1 MERLTSPGIE
11 EYLDGLFPPPDP
23 VLEEMG
29 RIGRE
34 RGFPIVGPLVGNIL
48 EILARAIGART
59 VLELGSGFGY
69 SAYWFARGL
78 TAPGLTAPGRV
89 VLTDGRP
96 ENLLEAKSFLER
108 GGFPHAFEFYKGDAL
123 DRLRRDGEIWDIIFC
138 DIDKQGYPDVVDPAV
153 ERLRPG
159 GLLIFDNTLWSG
171 RVLPEAG
178 AGDAAT
184 EAVRALNRRLA
195 THPGLRS
202 TILPVR
208 DGLAVAVKI

>member
-1 MERLTSPGIE
+1 MERLTTPGIE
-11 EYLDGLFPPPDP
+11 EYLDSLFPPPDP

-48 EILARAIGART
+48 EILARAIGARS

-69 SAYWFARGL
+69 SAYWFSRGL
-78 TAPGLTAPGRV
+78 ATPGRI
-89 VLTDGRP
+89 VLTDGKK
-96 ENLLEAKSFLER
+96 ENLLEAKAFLDR

-123 DRLRRDGEIWDIIFC
+123 ERLRRDSGIWDVIFC
-138 DIDKQGYPDVVDPAV
+138 DIDKHGYPDVVEPAV

-178 AGDAAT
+178 PGDAAT
-184 EAVRALNRRLA
+184 EGVRSLNRTLA
-195 THPGLRS
+195 GHPDLRS

-208 DGLAVAVKI
+208 DGLAVAVKV